1 MVLPSVPSA
10 PTLWGWKAPGAPR
23 RPETAPG
30 QRSPP
35 VALFLQQAPQGLQ
48 VPHVGG
54 VVQPRVLAVLQR
66 VVTELLPQPLLQIRT
81 CTEERGA
88 CQLRAALPGHQQGA
102 PPTQERVSLQ
112 SAPLVAAHGLQPT
125 RLPCPQNAVGKST
138 GVVLPLPSPRDF
150 SDPGTEPTSQH
161 CRQFLYCLSHQ
172 GSPSH
177 REGALQLNSTS
188 FPCLQKL
195 PEPERRRKS
204 PRIKLACAQHQTRQE
219 YNV

>member
-112 SAPLVAAHGLQPT
+112 SAPLVAAPRTAARQAPL
-125 RLPCPQNAVGKST
+125 ST
-138 GVVLPLPSPRDF
+138 
-150 SDPGTEPTSQH
+150 
-161 CRQFLYCLSHQ
+161 
-172 GSPSH
+172 
-177 REGALQLNSTS
+177 
-188 FPCLQKL
+188 
-195 PEPERRRKS
+195 ER
-204 PRIKLACAQHQTRQE
+204 CRQE
-219 YNV
+219 YWRCVAAPFSTGFFGPRD